1 MLAHWMVGYLV
12 EACRNCPSLTFC
24 LLARPPHL
32 HLPVIFKL
40 NPLALLISPSLL
52 PHSNSPLASLINSI
66 PSISSPSLQFSQL
79 RCRHLRGNSD
89 LPQTTR
95 LVTNIMPKKG
105 GKKKNKGGAK
115 APVAAAVDK
124 VADTAKNVVLV
135 LTSNA
140 PAVQYLKNKVQV
152 LKFCAGRVPLAAC
165 APNCNDTEKK
175 ELNGNDKV
183 DTTTAQND
191 APADVSKSDPVAPA
205 ATTTTT
211 TESESKT
218 DAKAEKEAEKKAEEK
233 VEEPVSAV
241 AADKKVAEKVEDVK
255 PIQAEEK
262 GKDLIPS
269 AQSRQFNLIFAAPT
283 LPESTV
289 KDTSLGADIFPST
302 SEAAAEESAT
312 SAAAQ
317 SSTDR
322 PKTAESTTAAAAAE
336 PAAVPSEN
344 DAAHTKRPY
353 EKPIFSNDEVK
364 PHKIAKTEEEEA
376 AAKAATEKQNLAG
389 AGPASTAA
397 YTTPEPVPE
406 TKKVEEKPV
415 EKVAE
420 KQIEQPKV
428 EQRKA
433 EEKPAVTQTPATQ
446 PSATQ
451 PPVSSK
457 PSASTEKQAAS
468 PDAVAAAN
476 AAINSKTDKAAA
488 PAAPAVEEAKE
499 IKKPEAVAKRGE
511 EPKTEAPKPEAKES
525 AQEPA
530 KAKEET
536 KSEQATEQQQ
546 QPEKKKGGFFGWLKR
561 KFK

>member
-1 MLAHWMVGYLV
+1 MVGYLV

-24 LLARPPHL
+24 LLARPPPSSSCHL
-32 HLPVIFKL
+32 QT
-40 NPLALLISPSLL
+40 SPSRA
-52 PHSNSPLASLINSI
+52 SNFTLSPPPFQFTCKSQLASLINSI

-124 VADTAKNVVLV
+124 VADTAKNVVH
-135 LTSNA
+135 
-140 PAVQYLKNKVQV
+140 PE
-152 LKFCAGRVPLAAC
+152 
-165 APNCNDTEKK
+165 NDTEKK

-205 ATTTTT
+205 ATTTTTTT

-255 PIQAEEK
+255 PIQAEAK
-262 GKDLIPS
+262 
-269 AQSRQFNLIFAAPT
+269 APT

-420 KQIEQPKV
+420 KQVEQPKV
-428 EQRKA
+428 EQPKA

-451 PPVSSK
+451 PPVSK